1 MEIRKSETE
10 ERLIA
15 ILQDKFLDDPQYIN
29 GVTCLLETDEERQDM
44 IDEIEDGNV
53 ATSDDA
59 ILFAL
64 QIDEERENGCTE

>member
-1 MEIRKSETE
+1 MEIRKPETETE
-10 ERLIA
+10 ERLIE
-15 ILQDKFLDDPQYIN
+15 ILQDKFMDDPQYIN
-29 GVTCLLETDEERQDM
+29 GVTCLLETDDERQDM

-64 QIDEERENGCTE
+64 QIDEERDHG